1 MPCRNAVDN
10 WYRANDALKDL
21 ELAMRKA
28 QVENERI
35 REGMQHKEIPY
46 GL

>member
-1 MPCRNAVDN
+1 MPCKNVVDN
-10 WYRANDALKDL
+10 WYRATDALKDL

-28 QVENERI
+28 QVENRRI
-35 REGMQHKEIPY
+35 REGMQYKEAPN